1 MSSAADPRPLVY
13 SCSGCSSAAQLAN
26 HVALRLDRAGV
37 AEMSCIA
44 GVGGDVASLVRTAR
58 SGRPIIALDGCPLNC
73 VQGCLS
79 RHGITADRHYQLQQ
93 YGVKKRRHEDFDP
106 VQANTVLEQ
115 VQADLLA
122 HPLGGPA
129 DSTTADAPGYAA
141 KRYCRSRFCRR
152 WYIARRIHRPRA
164 ARW

>member
-1 MSSAADPRPLVY
+1 MNSERNLLPLVY

-44 GVGGDVASLVRTAR
+44 GVGGDVPSLVRTAR

-93 YGVKKRRHEDFDP
+93 YGVKKRSHEDFDP
-106 VQANTVLEQ
+106 VQAALVLEQ
-115 VQADLLA
+115 VEADQHT
-122 HPLGGPA
+122 HPLWAPA
-129 DSTTADAPGYAA
+129 PEAA
-141 KRYCRSRFCRR
+141 SEASSYG
-152 WYIARRIHRPRA
+152 
-164 ARW
+164 